1 MFSWII
7 RKEIVLATSSRN
19 VAISTNYFISLKRN
33 KTSAAKNNLP
43 EAVPILKPANK
54 NSSSSALRIKT
65 INKAMKAYLERATHY
80 ENFLKIKDDEFEI
93 GKRHL
98 ANMMGLD
105 AETLTQDDIDKAIE
119 YLMPSGLYE
128 KKARPM
134 MKPPKEL
141 FPKEKAAQFDAS
153 GRPFNSFFY
162 TKKSNYNAALYV
174 LVEKF
179 SELDA
184 FEDKMITKGILAPPK
199 ESALNLQGG
208 NWLSPDEMKQLFLE
222 NLAEA
227 EYNFFITTL
236 KRLGDHPY
244 SFRCKDEIMKY
255 YKEFVDIGSLEKIP
269 ELMKDENGRTYMES
283 TGYRKKCVAK
293 VIVRGNGTGKVQI
306 NGADIFYFPRLHDR
320 EQIMFP
326 LEFTDMLG
334 LVDIEVDVSGPGEKA
349 QSGAIRHGIALCLRS
364 FVEPNLVEKMRLAGL
379 LTHDRRRRGR
389 KIYGQKG
396 NRAKFT
402 WKKR

>member
-1 MFSWII
+1 MFSWMI
-7 RKEIVLATSSRN
+7 RREIALTSSRN
-19 VAISTNYFISLKRN
+19 LAVSTNYLTMFNRS
-33 KTSAAKNNLP
+33 KTSAAISDLP
-43 EAVPILKPANK
+43 EAVPILKPTK
-54 NSSSSALRIKT
+54 KSSSSAALRVKT

-80 ENFLKIKDDEFEI
+80 DNFLKIKDDEFEI

-141 FPKEKAAQFDAS
+141 FPKEKAAQFDNS
-153 GRPFNSFFY
+153 GRPYNSFFY
-162 TKKSNYNAALYV
+162 TKKSNYHEALHK

-179 SELDA
+179 HELDD
-184 FEDKMITKGILAPPK
+184 FEDKMIAKGILQPPK
-199 ESALNLQGG
+199 ESVLNLSDS
-208 NWLSPDEMKQLFLE
+208 NWLSLDEMKHLFLE
-222 NLAEA
+222 SLCEMDY
-227 EYNFFITTL
+227 EFFIATL
-236 KRLGDHPY
+236 KRLRDHPY
-244 SFRCKDEIMKY
+244 SFRCKDEIRKY
-255 YKEFVDIGSLEKIP
+255 YKEFVDIGSLESIP
-269 ELMKDENGRTYMES
+269 ELLLDETGRPYMES
-283 TGYRKKCVAK
+283 TGHRKWCIAK
-293 VIVRGNGTGKVQI
+293 VVIRGNGTGKIMI
-306 NGADIFYFPRLHDR
+306 NGTDIFYFPRLCDR
-320 EQIMFP
+320 EQIMYP

-364 FVEPNLVEKMRLAGL
+364 FVEPILVEKMRLAGL
-379 LTHDRRRRGR
+379 LTRDLRFRGR

-396 NRAKFT
+396 HRAKYT